1 MIRHA
6 LTVLCFL
13 SIALAA
19 CGSQPKPPLSTAP
32 STMEAVTP
40 LRILATTTLVG
51 DVVRQVGG
59 DAIQLDVLLPSG
71 GDPHS
76 FEPTPQD
83 ILKLAGADVLVI
95 NGAGLETFLERLIAS
110 ANSQA
115 KVIDASQGIAL
126 LASPEA
132 HEHDHEHEQE
142 GEDHSEHPA
151 GDPHVWMDPNN
162 VLIWVDNIERSLSEM
177 DAANAATYHA
187 NAQNYRQE
195 LQQLDEWIRQQVAQI
210 PPANRKLVTDHLVF
224 TYFAEEYG
232 FTQVGAV
239 IPGYSTLAEPS
250 AQELAA
256 LEDAIRELGMKAVFV
271 GNTVN
276 PALAQRVAQDTG
288 VRLVFIYTGSLSQPG
303 GEAATYLDYLRY
315 NVRAIVEALQ

>member
-1 MIRHA
+1 MFRYA
-6 LTVLCFL
+6 FAFLCVL

-19 CGSQPKPPLSTAP
+19 CGSQPKSPSPTAP
-32 STMEAVTP
+32 STIEAASP
-40 LRILATTTLVG
+40 LRALATTTLVG

-59 DAIQLDVLLPSG
+59 DAIRLDVLLPVAS
-71 GDPHS
+71 DPHS

-83 ILKLAGADVLVI
+83 VLKLASTDVLFI
-95 NGAGLETFLERLIAS
+95 NGAGLETFLDRLISS
-110 ANSQA
+110 ADSQA
-115 KVIDASQGIAL
+115 KVVDASQGIQL
-126 LASPEA
+126 LASQEA
-132 HEHDHEHEQE
+132 HEHE
-142 GEDHSEHPA
+142 GEEHDEEHPA

-162 VLIWVDNIERSLSEM
+162 VLIWVDNIERSLSEL

-187 NAQNYRQE
+187 NAQRYRQE
-195 LQQLDEWIRQQVAQI
+195 LQQLDAWIRQQVAQI

-250 AQELAA
+250 AQDLAA
-256 LEDAIRELGMKAVFV
+256 LEDAIRELGVKAVFV
-271 GNTVN
+271 GSTVN

-303 GEAATYLDYLRY
+303 GEAATYLDFMRY
-315 NVRAIVEALQ
+315 NVRAIVEALR